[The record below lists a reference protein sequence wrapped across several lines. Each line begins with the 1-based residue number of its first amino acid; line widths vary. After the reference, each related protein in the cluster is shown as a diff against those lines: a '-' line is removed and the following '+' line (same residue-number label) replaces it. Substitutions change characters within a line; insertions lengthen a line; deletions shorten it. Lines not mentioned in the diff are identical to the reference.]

1 VPLPITLSFDPF
13 LINCIR
19 KTYITVSF
27 YGHKALFGDFTTLV
41 SHYSPK
47 LVECGNFSCYWL
59 DQENRGTKIAQDGI
73 LDNPQQE
80 EFCSLGNLMN
90 FPQVAPRV
98 PREPNQ

>member
-1 VPLPITLSFDPF
+1 M
-13 LINCIR
+13 
-19 KTYITVSF
+19 
-27 YGHKALFGDFTTLV
+27 
-41 SHYSPK
+41 
-47 LVECGNFSCYWL
+47 

-98 PREPNQ
+98 PREPSQ